1 MSKIYNDIEQPNDK
15 EKKMLE
21 NLLSMGTV
29 IAGEFGVKFRDN
41 EINRVYNIM
50 DKAEYRSV
58 MLVGDHGCGKRSIID
73 GYVEKLEDNLRS
85 DMVIEIDF
93 LRFLANAQASDF
105 NKVLAICSVLVFLF
119 LWIAFRRLELALAA
133 FLPMVVSWIW
143 ITGIMGIFG
152 VSFNIVNIILA
163 TFIFGLGDDYT
174 IFMVEGL
181 QYEHTFR
188 KPLLSSYKT
197 GVTLSA
203 LTMFVGIGSLVFAV
217 HPALHSRPFSIIPAL
232 SFYPPFPGRL
242 AAPGRL

>member
-1 MSKIYNDIEQPNDK
+1 MTDKMIDILQN
-15 EKKMLE
+15 
-21 NLLSMGTV
+21 
-29 IAGEFGVKFRDN
+29 
-41 EINRVYNIM
+41 
-50 DKAEYRSV
+50 
-58 MLVGDHGCGKRSIID
+58 
-73 GYVEKLEDNLRS
+73 
-85 DMVIEIDF
+85 
-93 LRFLANAQASDF
+93 DF
-105 NKVLAICSVLVFLF
+105 NKVLAICSVLVFVF

-217 HPALHSRPFSIIPAL
+217 HPALHSLGAVAVIGMLCVVALAFVLPPILFRFLVCKSLRRSKTMSSALRP
-232 SFYPPFPGRL
+232 RL
-242 AAPGRL
+242 RT